1 MDEKS
6 YMNGFEDYLARHPD
20 LDPEIVERLKPIYE
34 GLDDEIFSFIM
45 ANVVL

>member
-1 MDEKS
+1 MERFSS
-6 YMNGFEDYLARHPD
+6 YLERHPE

-34 GLDDEIFSFIM
+34 GLDEEMYVFIM